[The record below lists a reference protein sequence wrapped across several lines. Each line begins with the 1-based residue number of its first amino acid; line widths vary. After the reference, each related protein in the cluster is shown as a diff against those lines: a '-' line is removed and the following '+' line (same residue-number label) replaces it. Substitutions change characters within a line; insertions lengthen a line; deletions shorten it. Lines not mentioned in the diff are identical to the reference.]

1 MARNTASSPRPSV
14 SPAISIITR
23 RRDWTRATAGSSGGS
38 SASRERAAAMAET
51 DDPDEDGEIRAVVVD
66 PSAAGKRLDAFLAS
80 SFPDISRNRLKN
92 LILAGAVTIDGD
104 PADEPRLPVP
114 AGARILVGIPPAEP
128 AEPEPENIPLDIVF
142 EDRDIIVIDKPAGL
156 VVHPAA
162 GHGSGTLV
170 NALLAHAGDSLS
182 GVGGVKRPGIVHR
195 LDKDTSGLLVIAKND
210 LAHQSLAAQFADHGR
225 TGALERGYKA
235 LVWGAPFPP
244 TGTSD
249 APLARSTR
257 NRQLIAISRTGGRE
271 AITHYRL
278 EAAYGDPNKPIAAR
292 LDLRLETGRTHQ
304 IRVHL
309 TSIGHPVIG
318 DPDYGT
324 GFATKLAKLPEPAK
338 SLAAQLKRQA
348 LHAFLLV
355 IEHPRTGRVIRF
367 ERPFPPDLA
376 AFDEAL
382 SKV

>member
-1 MARNTASSPRPSV
+1 
-14 SPAISIITR
+14 
-23 RRDWTRATAGSSGGS
+23 
-38 SASRERAAAMAET
+38 MAE
-51 DDPDEDGEIRAVVVD
+51 DLEDSDGAGEVRDLVVD
-66 PSAAGKRLDAFLAS
+66 PAAAGKRLDAFLAS

-92 LILAGAVTIDGD
+92 LILAGAVSIDGEPVAEPKLHVR
-104 PADEPRLPVP
+104 PASHIVL
-114 AGARILVGIPPAEP
+114 AIPPAEP
-128 AEPEPENIPLDIVF
+128 AEPEPEDIPLDIVF

-162 GHGSGTLV
+162 GHAGGTLV

-182 GVGGVKRPGIVHR
+182 GIGGVKRPGIVHR

-225 TGALERGYKA
+225 TGAMERGYKA
-235 LVWGAPFPP
+235 LVWGAPFPAA
-244 TGTSD
+244 GTVD

-257 NRQLIAISRTGGRE
+257 NRQLIAVTKTGGRE
-271 AITHYRL
+271 AVTHYRL
-278 EAAYGDPNKPIAAR
+278 EAAYGDPEKPIAAK

-324 GFATKLAKLPEPAK
+324 GFSTKIARLPEPARG
-338 SLAAQLKRQA
+338 LAAQLKRQA

-355 IEHPRTGRVIRF
+355 IEHPRTGRVVRF
-367 ERPFPPDLA
+367 ERPFPADLA
-376 AFDEAL
+376 AFESAL